1 MPHKAIEQTLS
12 VSRFSTYRNAVIA
25 TKGVDCLTTA
35 LQLYEWNAQLASR
48 FFFPLHIYEVA
59 LRNAISE
66 AISKRY
72 GQDWPINAVF
82 VNSLNSQDKNTL
94 NQALSNG
101 YNGVGKLLPELKFVW
116 FENMLTKRH
125 DGRIW
130 KPYISDVFPYAPV
143 TLTAPQLRKQL
154 KDACYVVRKF
164 RNRCG
169 HHEPV
174 FNNPKLPN
182 ILPYMAEAM
191 KWRCADTY
199 NWFNQQE
206 TVSELLTQPII

>member
-1 MPHKAIEQTLS
+1 MPHNAIEQTLS
-12 VSRFSTYRNAVIA
+12 VSRFSTYRNAIIA
-25 TKGVDCLTTA
+25 AQGADCPITA

-66 AISKRY
+66 ALSKRY
-72 GQDWPINAVF
+72 GQDWPTNAVF
-82 VNSLNSQDKNTL
+82 VNSLNSQDKHTL
-94 NQALSNG
+94 NQALSGG
-101 YNGVGKLLPELKFVW
+101 YNGVGKLLPELKFVF

-130 KPYISDVFPYAPV
+130 KPYINDVFPNAPQ
-143 TLTAPQLRKQL
+143 TLTAPELRKQL
-154 KDACYVVRKF
+154 KDACYVIRKF

-174 FNNPKLPN
+174 FNNQNLAN
-182 ILPYMAEAM
+182 IMPYMAKTM
-191 KWRCADTY
+191 KWRCSDTY
-199 NWFNQQE
+199 HWFNQRE
-206 TVSELLTQPII
+206 TVSDLLANPII